1 MVRSGEMDRWVPPD
15 RVVFCGKH
23 DTQLVAAR
31 SLHED
36 LLMVSLMPLLQRVP
50 PATPGNFPLS

>member
-31 SLHED
+31 SLHQD
-36 LLMVSLMPLLQRVP
+36 PLDGLFDAKQFSAQLMP
-50 PATPGNFPLS
+50 